1 MRAAQD
7 RDVLA
12 SQSSLPGWVRVT
24 GAVSLTIIV
33 LDRITKWWI
42 ESRLEPGSCE
52 RAEDACIDLIGSL
65 RLHFIENPGM
75 AFSRGENIGPLLGVV
90 AFIMS
95 GVLIRLAMTASSPWR
110 QAMFGL
116 IIGGAIGNLIDRI
129 VRADDG
135 FLGGS
140 VVDFIDLQWF
150 PIWNVADAGITCG
163 VLGLLLLGNRGE
175 PDLRQHAVQ
184 SQTEELND

>member
-7 RDVLA
+7 GDVLT
-12 SQSSLPGWVRVT
+12 SESSVPSRARLTVLVAVT
-24 GAVSLTIIV
+24 VII

-75 AFSRGENIGPLLGVV
+75 AFSQGESVGPFLGIIALV
-90 AFIMS
+90 MS
-95 GVLIRLAMTASSPWR
+95 GVLLRLAMQSVSPWR
-110 QAMFGL
+110 HVMFGL
-116 IIGGAIGNLIDRI
+116 IIGGAIGNLIDRV
-129 VRADDG
+129 VRAERG
-135 FLGGS
+135 FLTGS

-163 VLGLLLLGNRGE
+163 VIGLLLWGNRGE
-175 PDLRQHAVQ
+175 PDTSSAAH
-184 SQTEELND
+184 QTGSPHD